1 VKEKFSDIFR
11 NLLVYSKK
19 KKKEIRK
26 GTKCYVYIKICFLAE
41 KIVNGPDQI
50 IDCRSEWLII
60 SNEFSV
66 T

>member
-1 VKEKFSDIFR
+1 M
-11 NLLVYSKK
+11 L
-19 KKKEIRK
+19 
-26 GTKCYVYIKICFLAE
+26 CVYIKICFLAE